1 MDDYRQDTDMNK
13 KNIIFPIKI
22 FSAVI
27 LVLFGL
33 LLLKQLYFSETKV
46 GKSSD
51 TKQKG
56 SGAGTIGEIVQKK
69 DTLNRDHFHM
79 IDDDTGLMT
88 RYEPICM
95 TCHGTYPHS
104 KEKKVRA
111 FLNFHTGF
119 LACSVCHTRK
129 DLRNK
134 KHVFAWVDH
143 ETGDISDRVE
153 GGYGKFPAKI
163 FPVEIRPDGSKVI
176 VRPVEDA
183 SAREYLRLKNKL
195 TPDQIAQAKVKL
207 HEHISEKP
215 VFCTEC
221 HKKDGYFNFAQLGF
235 PKNRI
240 DHLTSTE
247 VASMIDKYTTF
258 YMPSVIDFG
267 TER

>member
-1 MDDYRQDTDMNK
+1 MNK

-27 LVLFGL
+27 LVLFSL
-33 LLLKQLYFSETKV
+33 LLLKLLYFPDVKV
-46 GKSSD
+46 EKSTD
-51 TKQKG
+51 KEQHENG
-56 SGAGTIGEIVQKK
+56 IDVIGEIVKQENE
-69 DTLNRDHFHM
+69 LNRDHFHM
-79 IDDDTGLMT
+79 IDANTGLMT
-88 RYEPICM
+88 HYEPICM

-143 ETGDISDRVE
+143 ETGAISDTVE
-153 GGYGKFPAKI
+153 GGYGKYPAKI
-163 FPVEIRPDGSKVI
+163 FPVEIKPDGSKII
-176 VRPVEDA
+176 VRPVNDR
-183 SAREYLRLKNKL
+183 SAREYIRLKDTL
-195 TPDQIAQAKVKL
+195 SPDQIAQAKVKL

-221 HKKDGYFNFAQLGF
+221 HKKDGYFDFAQLGF

>member
-1 MDDYRQDTDMNK
+1 MNK

-27 LVLFGL
+27 LVLFSL
-33 LLLKQLYFSETKV
+33 LLLKLLYFPDVKV
-46 GKSSD
+46 EKSTD
-51 TKQKG
+51 KEQHENG
-56 SGAGTIGEIVQKK
+56 IDVIGEIVKQKNE
-69 DTLNRDHFHM
+69 LNRDHFHM
-79 IDDDTGLMT
+79 IDANTGLMT
-88 RYEPICM
+88 HYEPVCM

-143 ETGDISDRVE
+143 ETGAISDTVE
-153 GGYGKFPAKI
+153 GGYGKYPAKI
-163 FPVEIRPDGSKVI
+163 FPVEIKPDGSKII
-176 VRPVEDA
+176 VRPVNDR
-183 SAREYLRLKNKL
+183 SAREYIRLKDTL
-195 TPDQIAQAKVKL
+195 SPDQIAQAKVKL

-221 HKKDGYFNFAQLGF
+221 HKKDGYFDYARLGF
-235 PKNRI
+235 PKNRV

-247 VASMIDKYTTF
+247 VTSMIDKYTTF
-258 YMPSVIDFG
+258 YLPSVINFG
-267 TER
+267 IDR